1 MKIYKQDIKDKKKE
15 NFMQRSRVLL
25 ASKGLLM
32 SDKTLEVLYWVL
44 FYSLEFPL
52 ANKDKTFKNMN
63 QMHIAIAKEMGV
75 YSSYIGA
82 YINDRLISNKLITR
96 TMSIPSD
103 RFSRAR
109 IEKYDV
115 PAWLESVYNSD
126 NFKMELTFSYE

>member
-1 MKIYKQDIKDKKKE
+1 MKIYKQEIKNIKKD
-15 NFMQRSRVLL
+15 NFIQRARVLL
-25 ASKGLLM
+25 ASKGMLM

-44 FYSLEFPL
+44 FYSLDYPKLHKE
-52 ANKDKTFKNMN
+52 KTFKNMN

-109 IEKYDV
+109 IEKYDI
-115 PAWLESVYNSD
+115 PAWLESVYNSET
-126 NFKMELTFSYE
+126 FKMELTFNYE

>member
-1 MKIYKQDIKDKKKE
+1 MKIYKQEIKNIKKE
-15 NFMQRSRVLL
+15 NFIQRARVLL
-25 ASKGLLM
+25 ASKGMLM

-44 FYSLEFPL
+44 FYSLDYPKLHKE
-52 ANKDKTFKNMN
+52 KSFKNMN

-82 YINDRLISNKLITR
+82 YINDRLITNKLITR

-109 IEKYDV
+109 IEKYEI
-115 PAWLESVYNSD
+115 PAWLESIYNSET
-126 NFKMELTFSYE
+126 FKMELIFNYE